1 MALKIYNVL
10 TRNKEEFV
18 PLEQGKVKM
27 YACGITVS
35 DNAHIGHAYQAIV
48 FDVIKK
54 YLNYIGYDVKYVR
67 NYTDVDDKIIAKAKE
82 KNIDPML
89 LAETLIAKTDK
100 EIKLLNVETPTV
112 QARATKCIDDII
124 NMISR
129 LIEKGYA
136 YSTELGNVYF
146 EVSKFNN
153 YGRFSN
159 RLGDE
164 EISGTR
170 KEIEK
175 DKKDDKDFALWK
187 SSKQDEIYWESPWG
201 KGRPGWH
208 IECST
213 MSMKYLGEQI
223 DIHGGGKDLL
233 FPHHENEIAQ
243 SEALTNKQFAKYW
256 IHNGLVKVNSQK
268 MSKSLGNSILIE
280 DLLKKYDSDSIR
292 LAILQNNYRSDLNI
306 TKNLFN
312 INQNKI
318 YSIYKLFNI
327 IDEKNINTNKIIINI
342 EDEFKEAMDNDF
354 NTALA
359 IANLF
364 NYISEIGKRI
374 NSNNY
379 EEAASIKNEIVRIYN
394 VLGILN
400 KNPKDALDE
409 IKNKFIINNNIS
421 VNYIEEQIKQRKG
434 YKESK
439 EYEKADKIR
448 DELLSKGIVI
458 EDKKEGTTWDID
470 FTILD

>member
-1 MALKIYNVL
+1 MTLKIYNVL
-10 TRNKEEFV
+10 TRKKEDFIPIEKD
-18 PLEQGKVKM
+18 KVKM

-35 DNAHIGHAYQAIV
+35 DNAHIGHAYQAVV

-54 YLNYIGYDVKYVR
+54 YLSFIGYNVKYVR
-67 NYTDVDDKIIAKAKE
+67 NYTDIDDKIIAKAKE

-89 LAETLIAKTDK
+89 LAETLIKKTDN
-100 EIKLLNVETPTV
+100 EIKLLGIELPTV
-112 QARATKCIDDII
+112 QARATECINDII
-124 NMISR
+124 NMVSR

-136 YSTELGNVYF
+136 YSTDCGNVYF

-153 YGRFSN
+153 YGKFSN

-164 EISGTR
+164 EKSGVR

-175 DKKDDKDFALWK
+175 DKKDDRDFALWK
-187 SSKQDEIYWESPWG
+187 SAKAGEIYWESPWG
-201 KGRPGWH
+201 NGRPGWH

-243 SEALTNKQFAKYW
+243 SEALTNKQFARYW
-256 IHNGLVKVNSQK
+256 IHNGLVKINSQK

-280 DLLKKYDSDSIR
+280 DLLKKYDSDAIR

-306 TKNLFN
+306 TKDMFN

-327 IDEKNINTNKIIINI
+327 LDEKGISTNKIVIDI
-342 EDEFKEAMDNDF
+342 EKEFKAAMDNDF
-354 NTALA
+354 NTSLA

-364 NYISEIGKRI
+364 NYISEITKNI
-374 NSNNY
+374 NNNNY
-379 EEAASIKNEIVRIYN
+379 EDALSIKNEIVRIYN

-400 KNPKDALDE
+400 KNSKDIISE
-409 IKNKFIINNNIS
+409 IKDKFLTNNNIS
-421 VNYIEEQIKQRKG
+421 IEYINNKINERKNL
-434 YKESK
+434 KNNK
-439 EYEKADKIR
+439 EYLLADKIR
-448 DELLSKGIVI
+448 EELSMQGILL
-458 EDKKEGTTWDID
+458 EDKKEDTKWEIN
-470 FTILD
+470 FINN